1 MIVTIIYKLLE
12 EFIQDHGKLPR
23 KLHLNLGI
31 ERNNSH
37 KGLGELLDIADT
49 WTHVVRTLIL
59 ASRVLKHKA
68 G

>member
-31 ERNNSH
+31 EKNNSC
-37 KGLGELLDIADT
+37 KGLGEFHNIADT
-49 WTHVVRTLIL
+49 WTHGVRTPIL